1 MTVIYRCCNIIIND
15 VILSVKVVS
24 TDLLIEDTVNKE
36 ANIVNRTENLLRIQ
50 EADQLVIYKVR
61 SRS

>member
-1 MTVIYRCCNIIIND
+1 MTVIYRCFNIIIND